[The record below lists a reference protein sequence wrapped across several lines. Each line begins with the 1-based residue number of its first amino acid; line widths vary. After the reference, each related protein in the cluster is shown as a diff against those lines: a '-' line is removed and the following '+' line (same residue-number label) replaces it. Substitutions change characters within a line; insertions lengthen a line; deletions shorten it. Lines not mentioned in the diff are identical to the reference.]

1 MGGRPNGW
9 SMFLR
14 YFVELALPFETVD
27 AELLGLPEEGI
38 AGVARDANDRGE
50 RLMAEVG
57 FGPQNRRVQKQVRI
71 EVGEVVR
78 LSSKTVLPMSWRAT
92 GLQPLFPV
100 LEADIEVAA
109 LGPNRTQL
117 SINAR
122 YEPPF
127 GVLGRAIDRALM
139 HRVAEATVK
148 DFLDCAAQGL
158 QALAS
163 TCAE

>member
-1 MGGRPNGW
+1 
-9 SMFLR
+9 MFLR

-27 AELLGLPEEGI
+27 AELLGLPEEWI
-38 AGVARDANDRGE
+38 PGVARDANDRGE
-50 RLMAEVG
+50 RLLAEVG

-71 EVGEVVR
+71 ELGEVVR

-117 SINAR
+117 STNAR
-122 YEPPF
+122 YEPPL
-127 GVLGRAIDRALM
+127 GALGRAIDRALM

-148 DFLDCAAQGL
+148 DFLDCVAQGL
-158 QALAS
+158 QARAS
-163 TCAE
+163 TRAE